1 MDVHIV
7 PKPVGERKSS
17 GNGRPDT
24 TFVELPQIDWDV
36 MIPRLK
42 YYGWLVF
49 TKLAL
54 GIVYMSII
62 RDGLRFVLPSLAT
75 KLSRIPGL
83 NFLNDFELGYQ
94 LDMAVPMALFVL
106 LAVFWLWDRALN
118 MWLTGEDIPLNG
130 TNRLPLFRVR
140 SELFVYGMA
149 FVVLSADS
157 VLFYISIVRSNWGG
171 SPISFTAMLATV
183 LYAAV
188 LIFVTLVA
196 LELRLQLIMALEERR
211 FRLERNEL

>member
-1 MDVHIV
+1 MDVNIV
-7 PKPVGERKSS
+7 PKPVG
-17 GNGRPDT
+17 GRPSSKNGTPDPSR
-24 TFVELPQIDWDV
+24 VELPQIDWDV

-42 YYGWLVF
+42 YYGWLLF

-83 NFLNDFELGYQ
+83 GFLNDFELGYQ

-106 LAVFWLWDRALN
+106 LAVFWLWDRTLN
-118 MWLTGEDIPLNG
+118 MWLAGEAIPFNG
-130 TNRLPLFRVR
+130 RSRLPLFRLR
-140 SELFVYGMA
+140 SELFIYGMA
-149 FVVLSADS
+149 FIVLSADS

-196 LELRLQLIMALEERR
+196 LELRQKLVTALEERR
-211 FRLERNEL
+211 SRNERNEL